1 MENRITSANCV
12 SILEGFSEATIDL
25 TVTSPPYDNLRTY
38 EGYSFDFESI
48 AKQLYRVTKPGGVV
62 VWVVQDETLNGTE
75 TGSSFRQALYF
86 KEIGFNLH
94 DTMIYL
100 RNAVKHPDKQRYYNC
115 FQYMFVFS
123 KGKPKTINQ
132 IRDHKN
138 KTAGKKETSR
148 LQREANGQFV
158 ERWAFKEQTRRP
170 EYSVRWNVWQY
181 DVGSLV
187 MAEDRLW
194 VGHPAIFPLK
204 LAEDHIKS
212 WTNPGDVVLDPMCGS
227 GQTLIAAGKLDRHY
241 VGIDICPEYCQLA
254 EKRLEWYR
262 ERGLISVP
270 VLEEP
275 SLASQSAGLSHPL
288 ADVGD
293 SSPLL

>member
-1 MENRITSANCV
+1 MNFPNAEV
-12 SILEGFSEATIDL
+12 DL

-38 EGYSFDFESI
+38 EGYSFDFETI
-48 AKQLYRVTKPGGVV
+48 AQQLYRVTKPGGVV

-86 KEIGFNLH
+86 KEVGFNLH

-123 KGKPKTINQ
+123 KGKPKTIEL

-148 LQREANGQFV
+148 LQREANGKFV
-158 ERWAFKEQTRRP
+158 ERWAYKAQTRRP
-170 EYSVRWNVWQY
+170 EYSVRWNVWTY

-187 MAEDRLW
+187 MADDRLW

-212 WTNPGDVVLDPMCGS
+212 WTQPGDVVLDPMSGS
-227 GQTLIAAGKLDRHY
+227 GQTLIAAAKLGRRY
-241 VGIDICPEYCQLA
+241 VGIDICPDYCALA

-262 ERGLISVP
+262 EKGLILDP
-270 VLEEP
+270 VSEAP
-275 SLASQSAGLSHPL
+275 FSASSCNGLSHPS
-288 ADVGD
+288 DGGGD
-293 SSPLL
+293 SSPPQ